1 MPFIEVSPG
10 EVLDRASVLA
20 LKASRIADPDKA
32 RLARGQLDTLA
43 PALAAIDRDAVADLA
58 DRLDA
63 INAELW
69 GVIDA
74 QHARERAGAFG
85 EAYVELCRSVNH
97 LNGRRS
103 ALKRQIDERLGYA
116 PLAEV
121 KSHPDP

>member
-20 LKASRIADPDKA
+20 LKAARIADPDKS
-32 RLARGQLDTLA
+32 RLARGQLDALA
-43 PALAAIDRDAVADLA
+43 PALATIDRDAVSDLA

-63 INAELW
+63 VNAELW
-69 GVIDA
+69 DVIDA
-74 QHARERAGAFG
+74 QHARERADDLGA
-85 EAYVELCRSVNH
+85 EYVALCRAVNR
-97 LNGRRS
+97 LNGQRS